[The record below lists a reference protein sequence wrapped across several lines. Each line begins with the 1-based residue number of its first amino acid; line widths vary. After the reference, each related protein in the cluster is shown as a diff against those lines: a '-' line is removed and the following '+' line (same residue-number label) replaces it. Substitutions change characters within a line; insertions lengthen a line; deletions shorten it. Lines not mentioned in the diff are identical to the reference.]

1 MSYSQGKKL
10 PEEITSNIMDTSK
23 YNERVEKT
31 KLALRRF
38 QNYYTQYK
46 YKLPDEWS
54 VNSFQDFINIFHPIY
69 QNKDLMNE
77 DWFSEYHK
85 MLFIDFLYEFRHV
98 FGEYTGSQIGKGHDD
113 FVLHVVKTVN
123 QQLISPL
130 EEMKK
135 IKNSFIY

>member
-1 MSYSQGKKL
+1 MSYSQEKKL

-31 KLALRRF
+31 KIALRRF
-38 QNYYTQYK
+38 KNYYSQYRHK
-46 YKLPDEWS
+46 HPDYWT
-54 VNSFQDFINIFHPIY
+54 VNSFQDFINILNPIFE
-69 QNKDLMNE
+69 NKDLINE
-77 DWFSEYHK
+77 PWFSDYHK
-85 MLFIDFLYEFRHV
+85 ILFIEFLYEFRSV
-98 FGEYTGSQIGKGHDD
+98 FGEYTGSQMGRGHDD

-135 IKNSFIY
+135 IKKSII